1 MQRKILK
8 PLRIFAALLF
18 FISTAFL
25 FSSLAAFLPPDI
37 TGSITWIQF
46 IPSALKALAGL
57 TLASAGFI
65 LVLIVTLL
73 SGRVYCSFVC
83 PLGLILDIFSRARE
97 YTGRFFIRFAGKGN
111 RFGFHYIHPLNAIS
125 FYILLAAIIAF
136 FFHNIFL
143 INVFDP
149 FSLGGK
155 IFSVFRGSLL
165 IGLITVCIFGLFGFF
180 SGRRYCNMVCP
191 LGMFLGL
198 VSRFAVLRISV
209 SRKSCK
215 SCGECE
221 EACKGECID
230 HKTHRVDFSRCV
242 GCMNCISACSHGA
255 IKYRLSSSRDKAG
268 KAAPPADASRRRFM
282 KKAAGGA
289 ASLTLLIIPYRFPS
303 EREIAANPA
312 PVMPPGAI
320 SMRHFKQKCIACQL
334 CISSCPTRVLVP
346 SLLEYGISGVF
357 QPKLDFTRSFC
368 KYDCNRCLEVCP
380 TGAIRPMALEEK
392 QKTQIGIAMFEKNIC
407 LVAAEHK
414 PCAKCAEHC
423 PVKAIELLPYLGD
436 LKLPKVH
443 EDLCNGCGA
452 CEYYCPVRPDRA
464 ISVEAYSVQ
473 QLIYS
478 TSSLPL
484 AL

>member
-8 PLRIFAALLF
+8 PLRIFTALLF

-25 FSSLAAFLPPDI
+25 FSILAAFLPSNI
-37 TGSITWIQF
+37 AGSITWTEF
-46 IPSALKALAGL
+46 IPSALKATAGL
-57 TLASAGFI
+57 NLASAGFI
-65 LVLIVTLL
+65 LVLIITLL

-83 PLGLILDIFSRARE
+83 PLGTMLDIFSRARD
-97 YTGRFFIRFAGKGN
+97 YTDRIFIRFAGKGN

-125 FYILLAAIIAF
+125 FYILLAAIIAL

-143 INVFDP
+143 LNIFDP
-149 FSLGGK
+149 FSLSGK
-155 IFSVFRGSLL
+155 IFSIFRGSML
-165 IGLITVCIFGLFGFF
+165 IALVTLGIFGLFGFF

-198 VSRFAVLRISV
+198 VSRFPVFRITV
-209 SRKSCK
+209 DRRNCK
-215 SCGECE
+215 TCGDCE
-221 EACKGECID
+221 KTCKAGCIE
-230 HKTHRVDFSRCV
+230 HKIHKVDFSRCV
-242 GCMNCISACSHGA
+242 GCMNCVSACGQGA
-255 IKYRLSSSRDKAG
+255 IRYRVFRSRDKAG

-282 KKAAGGA
+282 KNAAGGA
-289 ASLTLLIIPYRFPS
+289 ASLPLLIIPYRFPT

-312 PVMPPGAI
+312 PVMPPGAV

-334 CISSCPTRVLVP
+334 CISSCPTHVLQP
-346 SLLEYGISGVF
+346 SFFEYGMSGVF
-357 QPKLDFTRSFC
+357 QPRMDFTKAFC
-368 KYDCNRCLEVCP
+368 KFDCKRCLEVCP
-380 TGAIRPMALEEK
+380 TGAIQPAGLKEK
-392 QKTQIGIAMFEKNIC
+392 QRTQIGIAAFEKNLC

-414 PCAKCAEHC
+414 PCAKCAEQC
-423 PVKAIELLPYLGD
+423 PTKAIELIPYLGD
-436 LKLPKVH
+436 LKLPKVN
-443 EDLCNGCGA
+443 ENLCNGCGA

-484 AL
+484 TR